1 MAQPTHNPFYVLL
14 LAACGLLLVT
24 MFVYLLGFWQTTAPG
39 IQLPQNQE
47 YSPLRL
53 WIDRHAITLIA
64 CEVAAVIVLSGLT
77 IGLDRFF
84 EKKPKDGR
92 SPQ

>member
-14 LAACGLLLVT
+14 LLACALLLVT
-24 MFVYLLGFWQTTAPG
+24 MFVYLMGFWQSVAPG
-39 IQLPQNQE
+39 LQGPADQE

-53 WIDRHAITLIA
+53 WMDRNAITLIA

-84 EKKPKDGR
+84 DKKPTDG
-92 SPQ
+92 STSK